1 MNNLGLVNIDI
12 ENLKSD
18 MQILR
23 NKYNSLLTTNNVN
36 QDNSIDNNIDM
47 SEICSQSNQKP
58 SFSSLFKVNNKTVSP
73 PMADIINTVND
84 YNEQKKKRENN
95 LIIFGL
101 KNVTQENVNQ
111 QVKSLFTKLHVENIK
126 FNNPVLLVKKGVIAQ
141 SAPVKI
147 SLENET
153 TKFKLLKVA
162 KQLSQINQTDKSS
175 IFINQDLSEID
186 RLQNKKLLEE
196 KKKLNEE
203 LKQKNITNCYYGIR
217 RNKVVKID
225 K

>member
-1 MNNLGLVNIDI
+1 M
-12 ENLKSD
+12 
-18 MQILR
+18 
-23 NKYNSLLTTNNVN
+23 
-36 QDNSIDNNIDM
+36 
-47 SEICSQSNQKP
+47 
-58 SFSSLFKVNNKTVSP
+58 
-73 PMADIINTVND
+73 
-84 YNEQKKKRENN
+84 

-162 KQLSQINQTDKSS
+162 KQLSQINQTDK
-175 IFINQDLSEID
+175 IFINQDLSKID

>member
-23 NKYNSLLTTNNVN
+23 DKYNTLLTTKNVN
-36 QDNSIDNNIDM
+36 QDNSIDDNIDM
-47 SEICSQSNQKP
+47 SEICSQNNQKP

-84 YNEQKKKRENN
+84 YNQQKKRRENN

-111 QVKSLFTKLHVENIK
+111 QIKSLFTKLHVENIK

-162 KQLSQINQTDKSS
+162 KV
-175 IFINQDLSEID
+175 ID
-186 RLQNKKLLEE
+186 FKIKNYW
-196 KKKLNEE
+196 KKKRNYM
-203 LKQKNITNCYYGIR
+203 KN
-217 RNKVVKID
+217 
-225 K
+225 